1 MAALP
6 IILKILKIIGIV
18 LLCVIGLVLLN
29 VILVLF
35 VPVRYKVQFVRT
47 GVEGDDPVNARGY
60 VSWLLH
66 IVHVSLAYP
75 SEAYAVIRVFGIP
88 VARIPQDEE
97 TIRKEEEKQK
107 KKEEAARKKA
117 EGSGEPSSEAETD
130 GASEEPGFDDQSDFF
145 EHDDQDNDE
154 GTDSPGDG
162 PADSDTEAETVTDE
176 DQAEEQRKSIFS
188 RIKDLI
194 HKIKCTIR
202 DICDKIKKI
211 ADDLVDK
218 TKSTEE
224 KLQSIKKDIDYYHK
238 ILTSE
243 LFERTFA
250 KCKKKVL
257 RFLRSILPR
266 KGDIKMEMGFDDPYT
281 TGEVLAIAAMMQP
294 VTGRFLHVYGNFDE
308 SIIRGGG
315 YLKGRIFIFMVVKL
329 ILLYFLDRDL
339 KTLIKLFK
347 KEPVKKKGRR
357 TDRRKT

>member
-88 VARIPQDEE
+88 IARIPQDEE
-97 TIRKEEEKQK
+97 TIRKKAEKQK
-107 KKEEAARKKA
+107 KK
-117 EGSGEPSSEAETD
+117 
-130 GASEEPGFDDQSDFF
+130 EEPGFDDQSEFF
-145 EHDDQDNDE
+145 EHNDQENDE
-154 GTDSPGDG
+154 WTDATGEGTVDLDS
-162 PADSDTEAETVTDE
+162 EAETETDE
-176 DQAEEQRKSIFS
+176 ETTGKIRKSIFS
-188 RIKDLI
+188 RIKDLL

-218 TKSTEE
+218 TRTTEE
-224 KLQSIKKDIDYYHK
+224 KLQSIKKDIDYYHR

-281 TGEVLAIAAMMQP
+281 TGEVLAIAAIMQP

>member
-1 MAALP
+1 MAALA

-29 VILVLF
+29 IILVLF
-35 VPVRYKVQFVRT
+35 VPIRYKAQFVRT
-47 GVEGDDPVNARGY
+47 GEEGDDPVNAKGY

-75 SEAYAVIRVFGIP
+75 AEAYATIRIFGIP

-97 TIRKEEEKQK
+97 TIRKKAEKQK

-117 EGSGEPSSEAETD
+117 EASGEQSAGIEASGEQSAGIEAFSAD
-130 GASEEPGFDDQSDFF
+130 EGPELDDSSDFF
-145 EHDDQDNDE
+145 EHTDQE
-154 GTDSPGDG
+154 IEDG
-162 PADSDTEAETVTDE
+162 AESLSEQDE
-176 DQAEEQRKSIFS
+176 DAAEDERKSIFS
-188 RIKDLI
+188 RFKGFI

-202 DICDKIKKI
+202 NICDIIKKI
-211 ADDLVDK
+211 ADDLCDK
-218 TKSTEE
+218 TKSAEE

-243 LFERTFA
+243 LFERTFE
-250 KCKKKVL
+250 KCKKKIL
-257 RFLRSILPR
+257 KLFRSILPR
-266 KGDIKMEMGFDDPYT
+266 KGDIKLEVGFDDPYT
-281 TGEVLAIAAMMQP
+281 TGEILAIAAILQP

-315 YLKGRIFIFMVVKL
+315 YFKGRIYIIEVVKIVLYYL
-329 ILLYFLDRDL
+329 INRDL